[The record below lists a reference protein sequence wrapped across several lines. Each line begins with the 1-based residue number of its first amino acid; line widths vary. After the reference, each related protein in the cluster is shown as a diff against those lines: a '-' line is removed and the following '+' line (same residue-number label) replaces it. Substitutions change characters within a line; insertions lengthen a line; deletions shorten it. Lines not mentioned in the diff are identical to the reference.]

1 MLTPVFWIA
10 VALAGLDW
18 VGTGFKWRNARLF
31 TKPATLLVLMI
42 WFIQGGGPFWFGLG
56 LMFSLVGDVLLM
68 LPGSRFFISGLV
80 AFLLAHVAYII
91 GFGPIPLPIHWG
103 SLLALAAVILV
114 GFFDFRRIQAGVCRR
129 ADTAQMLVP
138 VRIYGVVISLMLF
151 AALLTL
157 MRPEWPLQAAVYA
170 SVGAALFY
178 ISDSIL
184 ACNRFADPIPA
195 ADVLVMVSY
204 HAAQFLIAAAVLMAF
219 G

>member
-114 GFFDFRRIQAGVCRR
+114 GFFDFRRIQAGLQILLRIMACHGVIGAQLAQLITYYGFIYR
-129 ADTAQMLVP
+129 A
-138 VRIYGVVISLMLF
+138 VRAGDW
-151 AALLTL
+151 AA
-157 MRPEWPLQAAVYA
+157 RVE
-170 SVGAALFY
+170 
-178 ISDSIL
+178 
-184 ACNRFADPIPA
+184 
-195 ADVLVMVSY
+195 
-204 HAAQFLIAAAVLMAF
+204 AAA
-219 G
+219 